1 MSKFIGMLIDDS
13 EENYNTYAR
22 FIMSRDIDVLP
33 FFDLPDDVESLYDMI
48 IEKNVDFIIIDK
60 ELGEQAVN
68 YNGLDVLRA
77 IRRKDK
83 EIYIIFL
90 TNNDIGNDMKELGE
104 FDQIIKKKNFATEF
118 EMIIKR
124 LERGIS
130 RDLSIKMEREI
141 EEANQQRQAFLDR
154 QIDILKD
161 KLDKMRK

>member
-1 MSKFIGMLIDDS
+1 MSRFIGLLIDDS

-22 FIMSRDIDVLP
+22 FIISRDIDVLP
-33 FFDLPDDVESLYDMI
+33 FFDLPDNVDSLYNMV
-48 IEKNVDFIIIDK
+48 IEENVDFIIIDK

-68 YNGLDVLRA
+68 YNGLDVLKA
-77 IRRKDK
+77 IRKNDK

-90 TNNDIGNDMKELGE
+90 TNNDIGDDMKELGE

-124 LERGIS
+124 LERGLS

-141 EEANQQRQAFLDR
+141 EEANQQRQAFLDK